1 MQGNYSAKKKLIEGF
16 LRGRAGIVW
25 GSLLIRFP
33 SGGHFVD
40 AIHAKGAFQLSFCRY
55 FRQKL
60 FVLNWYVS
68 MIDKSHWPKSH
79 FLGWNTSLAQKITE
93 DIIKYYVTKMSYIHI
108 QITLS
113 QIIFR
118 TTSLTQKITK
128 DIDKYVSNLQYLSS
142 EKKTVTLNQRCKLF
156 ILLLLLSLLSFFMF
170 DFYFSA
176 SRPCYLFRNKHPV
189 WGW

>member
-1 MQGNYSAKKKLIEGF
+1 MPSTQKGHFNWISLKKVHKNLTGSAGEVLCEKKLIEGF

-25 GSLLIRFP
+25 GFWLMRFP
-33 SGGHFVD
+33 FGGHFVD

-60 FVLNWYVS
+60 FVLNLYVS
-68 MIDKSHWPKSH
+68 MIDKSHRPKSH
-79 FLGWNTSLAQKITE
+79 FLGWNTSLT
-93 DIIKYYVTKMSYIHI
+93 
-108 QITLS
+108 
-113 QIIFR
+113 R
-118 TTSLTQKITK
+118 KITK
-128 DIDKYVSNLQYLSS
+128 DIDKYHIWNICHR
-142 EKKTVTLNQRCKLF
+142 KKTTTNPKSERGKLF

-176 SRPCYLFRNKHPV
+176 SRPCFHFRNKHPV